1 MAFTKT
7 SANNKTVYQ
16 ESYTL
21 PSSATIGYST
31 EIDFFSFDP
40 KIANK
45 NVTVILNASAVS
57 GTNLDISLHGAWE
70 AGGSKVT
77 LVSDALVADITAT
90 GNNVDILDLNAYPM
104 PYYYIGWTADA
115 DESANTITLTCIVDE
130 PNTGLMGN
138 AKGGTGTAG
147 GGIGVDPSRGQ
158 VL

>member
-7 SANNKTVYQ
+7 SANGKTVYQ
-16 ESYTL
+16 ETYTL
-21 PSSATIGYST
+21 PASATIGYST

-45 NVTVILNASAVS
+45 NVTVVLNASAVS

-70 AGGSKVT
+70 KGGSKVT

-90 GNNVDILDLNAYPM
+90 GNNVDILDLNTVPM
-104 PYYYIGWTADA
+104 PYYYVGWTADA

-130 PNTGLMGN
+130 DNEGMVSGDF
-138 AKGGTGTAG
+138 GGV
-147 GGIGVDPSRGQ
+147 GVDPS
-158 VL
+158 

>member
-7 SANNKTVYQ
+7 SANGKTVYQ
-16 ESYTL
+16 ETYTL
-21 PSSATIGYST
+21 PASATIGYST

-45 NVTVILNASAVS
+45 NVTVVLNASAVS
-57 GTNLDISLHGAWE
+57 GTNLDVSLHGTWE

-77 LVSDALVADITAT
+77 LVSDTLVADITAT
-90 GNNVDILDLNAYPM
+90 GNNVDILDLNTVPM

-130 PNTGLMGN
+130 DNVSMASGDFGGLG
-138 AKGGTGTAG
+138 K
-147 GGIGVDPSRGQ
+147 DPS
-158 VL
+158 